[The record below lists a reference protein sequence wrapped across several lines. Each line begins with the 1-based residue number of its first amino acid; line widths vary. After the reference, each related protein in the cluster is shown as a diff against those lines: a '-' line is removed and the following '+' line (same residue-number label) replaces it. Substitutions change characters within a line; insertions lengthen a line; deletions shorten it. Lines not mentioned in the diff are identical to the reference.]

1 MPIPFAAFLPLI
13 GSALGAA
20 SQVATNNSQRKT
32 NLEFY
37 DRQRVD
43 ALADYNKN
51 NQYNSPKEQMA
62 RFKEAGLNP
71 HLIYG
76 QTNTAQPVRSTDAKT
91 PNYVAP
97 QLDMSSNVNPLLVQA
112 QIDNIKANTLKA
124 NSETDWKNLNTRV
137 LDDKKDY
144 VIGKSSY
151 DSMRAK
157 ADLDNTVFK
166 TYAEQQK
173 LKPTI
178 ANIVANTNLSRQK
191 QSQVVQIVS
200 NLKTSQRLMD
210 KKIVSED
217 FIQQVYAGRS
227 GLITQQTKSNES
239 ARYIA
244 DKILELKQIGLSLD
258 MIQTLIGVVS
268 PKKGITINK

>member
-20 SQVATNNSQRKT
+20 STVATNSAQRRT
-32 NLEFY
+32 NLEIY
-37 DRQRVD
+37 DRQRAD

-76 QTNTAQPVRSTDAKT
+76 QTNTAQPVRSTDAKA

-97 QLDMSSNVNPLLVQA
+97 QLDMSPGTNPLLIQA

-137 LDDKKDY
+137 LDYRKEY
-144 VIGKSSY
+144 IIGKSQW
-151 DSMRAK
+151 DANLAK
-157 ADLDNTVFK
+157 SNQEKTQFQ
-166 TYAEQQK
+166 TYALQQK
-173 LKPTI
+173 LKPEINQII
-178 ANIVANTNLSRQK
+178 ANTQLSQERKAQVSQSVLNLV
-191 QSQVVQIVS
+191 QSMK
-200 NLKTSQRLMD
+200 LMEQRTLTEQQQNEFV
-210 KKIVSED
+210 KKVDSISKVGGLG
-217 FIQQVYAGRS
+217 IQLLR
-227 GLITQQTKSNES
+227 LLFK
-239 ARYIA
+239 
-244 DKILELKQIGLSLD
+244 
-258 MIQTLIGVVS
+258 
-268 PKKGITINK
+268 

>member
-1 MPIPFAAFLPLI
+1 MPIPFSAFLPLI

-20 SQVATNNSQRKT
+20 SQVATNSAQRRT

-37 DRQRVD
+37 DKQRVD

-97 QLDMSSNVNPLLVQA
+97 QLDMSPNTNPLLIQA

-124 NSETDWKNLNTRV
+124 NSETNWKNLNTQV
-137 LDDKKDY
+137 LEDKKDY
-144 VIGKSSY
+144 VIGKASWDANLS
-151 DSMRAK
+151 K
-157 ADLDNTVFK
+157 AAQDEKLFR
-166 TYAEQQK
+166 TYVMQK
-173 LKPTI
+173 KLQPEINKI
-178 ANIVANTNLSRQK
+178 LADTNLSVSKKAQVAQSISNMKTQNRLLDKRIVTEDFVQQAYTGRIGMYSENK
-191 QSQVVQIVS
+191 QTAQSQ
-200 NLKTSQRLMD
+200 
-210 KKIVSED
+210 
-217 FIQQVYAGRS
+217 
-227 GLITQQTKSNES
+227 
-239 ARYIA
+239 RYIA
-244 DKILELKQIGLSLD
+244 DKVLELKQMGISLD
-258 MIQTLIGVVS
+258 MIQTILNAS
-268 PKKGITINK
+268 LPKKGITINK